1 MKEPMNKKWEIVSSR
16 LAGESILDDEAF
28 DAWLASDFENRAL
41 WTEMQAL
48 WQKSLDAG
56 LMHAINVDEGWGN
69 VSKVIQAASAKRRLR
84 NYIWSMAASVL
95 LVVGLAISY
104 FMVRQEPT
112 IQWEHFAVTQENSS
126 TLALADGSLVDV
138 NRGSELYY
146 PASFDDDTRR
156 VRLQGEAFFDVRK
169 GVEKPFVVD
178 VGQFSVRVTGTA
190 FNIRNSAG
198 SFEVVVVEGSV
209 VVQNRVAGD
218 DVVNLV
224 AGEVARLDKKNHRL
238 VREINRN
245 NNFMAWKTRRI
256 EFRNSSLEEVCQTVE
271 SVYGI
276 RVDLDESLAN
286 GGHLLTA
293 AFSHDDLD
301 NVMKVI
307 ELTLD
312 VKFEPSGENHY
323 ILQPSR

>member
-1 MKEPMNKKWEIVSSR
+1 MKEPMNRKWEIVSSR
-16 LAGESILDDEAF
+16 LAGESLLDDEAF
-28 DAWLASDFENRAL
+28 AAWLASDFENRAL

-84 NYIWSMAASVL
+84 NYMWSMAASVL
-95 LVVGLAISY
+95 LVVGLAIGY
-104 FMVRQEPT
+104 FMLRQTPAT
-112 IQWEHFAVTQENSS
+112 QWEHLAVTQENSS

-178 VGQFSVRVTGTA
+178 VGEFSVRVTGTA
-190 FNIRNSAG
+190 FNIRNSG
-198 SFEVVVVEGSV
+198 GNFEVVVVEGSV

-224 AGEVARLDKKNHRL
+224 AGEVARFDKKNHRL

-256 EFRNSSLEEVCQTVE
+256 EFRNSSLEEVCQTLE

-276 RVDLDESLAN
+276 RVDLDRALVN

-293 AFSHDDLD
+293 AFSHDDLE

-323 ILQPSR
+323 ILQLSH